1 MIWSRSSLWQAK
13 TALCSANVPFITAC
27 WLGVGWLRSGTME
40 YWDDGARTPRRM
52 RRCHA
57 TGALLEGNVWA
68 TNTCYGGCS
77 GKGNGSCCR
86 QSLALCLARLSTVAG
101 SSVKG
106 TAADEA
112 EAFASTGGLA
122 SCCCRMSASS
132 HRMSSSLK
140 PAVSSC
146 RRANSFRMRSMN
158 RRDIVTETSRSHTIP
173 GMIFRRAGYTQ
184 AVTHKTQSCWSVR
197 QQASADAHKEAS
209 E

>member
-57 TGALLEGNVWA
+57 TGALREGNVWA
-68 TNTCYGGCS
+68 TNTCHGGCS
-77 GKGNGSCCR
+77 GKTNGSCCR

-101 SSVKG
+101 ASKAPRRTRQKPSVQP
-106 TAADEA
+106 
-112 EAFASTGGLA
+112 GGLA

-132 HRMSSSLK
+132 RRIISSLK
-140 PAVSSC
+140 VAVSSC

-158 RRDIVTETSRSHTIP
+158 RRDIVTETSRSHTMP
-173 GMIFRRAGYTQ
+173 GMICRRAGYTQ